1 VFNLQ
6 AQRMTKP
13 SLMFR
18 VRSATRAGFKIHGI
32 RFPFVLLHRTWV
44 YLCRKFIVP
53 PRKFVFAGKKHA
65 YVVHPFI
72 LDNERTVEVAIA
84 NEFLRGKTGKI
95 LEVGN
100 VLTNFFPFPHDV
112 VDKYEKAPGVINE
125 DIVTYAPCK
134 KYDYIVTISTLEH
147 VGWDEQPREPE
158 KILRAI
164 NHLKELLA
172 PGGQLLA
179 TMPLGYNCFV
189 DRIVRENK
197 TGFSEIR
204 YLLRVSAN
212 NQWREARL
220 KEVVDAKFG
229 SPFSCA
235 NAIVVGYFRKN
246 GST

>member
-1 VFNLQ
+1 
-6 AQRMTKP
+6 M
-13 SLMFR
+13 
-18 VRSATRAGFKIHGI
+18 
-32 RFPFVLLHRTWV
+32 
-44 YLCRKFIVP
+44 
-53 PRKFVFAGKKHA
+53 FAGKNHA

-84 NEFLRGKTGKI
+84 SEFLRGKTGEI

-100 VLTNFFPFPHDV
+100 ALTNFFRFPHDV
-112 VDKYEKAPGVINE
+112 VDKYEKTPGVINE
-125 DIVTYAPCK
+125 DIVTYAPRR
-134 KYDYIVTISTLEH
+134 KYDCIVTISTLEH

-158 KILRAI
+158 KILQAI

-172 PGGQLLA
+172 ADGQLLA

-189 DRIVRENK
+189 DQMVRENK

-204 YLLRVSAN
+204 YLLRISAD
-212 NQWREARL
+212 NQWREAQL
-220 KEVVDAKFG
+220 EEVIDAKFG

-246 GST
+246 GGS

>member
-1 VFNLQ
+1 M
-6 AQRMTKP
+6 AKP
-13 SLMFR
+13 SLMFL
-18 VRSATRAGFKIHGI
+18 VRSVTRDGFKIHGI
-32 RFPFVLLHRTWV
+32 CFPFVLLHRTWV
-44 YLCRKFIVP
+44 YFFRKCLVP
-53 PRKFVFAGKKHA
+53 PRKFMFAGKSHA
-65 YVVHPFI
+65 YVIHPFI

-84 NEFLRGKTGKI
+84 KEFLHGKTGEI

-100 VLTNFFPFPHDV
+100 VLANFSGFQHDV

-125 DIVTYAPCK
+125 DIVTYAPRK
-134 KYDYIVTISTLEH
+134 EYDCIVTISTLEH

-158 KILRAI
+158 KILLAI

-172 PGGQLLA
+172 AGGQLLA

-189 DRIVRENK
+189 DQVVRENK

-204 YLLRVSAN
+204 YLLRISAD

-220 KEVVDAKFG
+220 EEVVDAKFG

-235 NAIVVGYFRKN
+235 NAIMVGYFRKN
-246 GST
+246 GGS

>member
-1 VFNLQ
+1 
-6 AQRMTKP
+6 MTKP

-18 VRSATRAGFKIHGI
+18 VRSVTRAGFGIHGMC
-32 RFPFVLLHRTWV
+32 FPFVVLSRAWV
-44 YLCRKFIVP
+44 YFFRKCLIP
-53 PRKFVFAGKKHA
+53 PRKFVFVGKRYA

-72 LDNERTVEVAIA
+72 LNNERTVEVAIA
-84 NEFLRGKTGKI
+84 NEFLRGHTGEI

-100 VLTNFFPFPHDV
+100 VLVNFSGFQHDV

-125 DIVTYAPCK
+125 DIVTYAPGK

-172 PGGQLLA
+172 SGGQLLA
-179 TMPLGYNCFV
+179 TMPLGYNRFV
-189 DRIVRENK
+189 DQMVREK
-197 TGFSEIR
+197 QTGFSEIR
-204 YLLRVSAN
+204 YLLRISAN

-220 KEVVDAKFG
+220 EEVIDAKFG

-235 NAIVVGYFRKN
+235 NAIVVGYFRKDG
-246 GST
+246 GS

>member
-1 VFNLQ
+1 MFSLQ
-6 AQRMTKP
+6 AQRMSKP

-18 VRSATRAGFKIHGI
+18 VRDVTRDGFKIHGI

-44 YLCRKFIVP
+44 YFFRRWLVPFRQFI
-53 PRKFVFAGKKHA
+53 FAGKNHA

-84 NEFLRGKTGKI
+84 REFLCGKTGEI

-100 VLTNFFPFPHDV
+100 VLTNFSRFPHDV

-125 DIVTYAPCK
+125 DIVTYAPRK
-134 KYDYIVTISTLEH
+134 KYDCIVTISTLEH
-147 VGWDEQPREPE
+147 IGWDEQPREPE
-158 KILRAI
+158 KILQAI
-164 NHLKELLA
+164 HHLKELLA
-172 PGGQLLA
+172 ADGQLLA
-179 TMPLGYNCFV
+179 TMPLGYNSFM
-189 DRIVRENK
+189 DRMVRENK

-204 YLLRVSAN
+204 YLLRISAD

-220 KEVVDAKFG
+220 EEVIDAKFG

-235 NAIVVGYFRKN
+235 NAIVVGYFHKN
-246 GST
+246 GSS